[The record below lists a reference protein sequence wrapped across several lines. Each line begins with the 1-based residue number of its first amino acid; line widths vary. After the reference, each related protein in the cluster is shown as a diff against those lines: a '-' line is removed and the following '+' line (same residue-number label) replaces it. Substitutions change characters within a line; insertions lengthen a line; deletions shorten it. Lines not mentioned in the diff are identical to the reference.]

1 MTSVLVVDDEP
12 MIRLLLRQA
21 LEFDN
26 FEVSV
31 AKDGVDAL
39 KKVKENQPDVLVI
52 DVMMPNMGGIAVCK
66 ALRQAP
72 ATAKLP
78 IILLSGQAHLSKQE
92 LLRTGASCYL
102 PKPVEID
109 TLVGSIRE
117 LV

>member
-21 LEFDN
+21 LELDN
-26 FEVSV
+26 FDVSV

-39 KKVKENQPDVLVI
+39 EKVKENQPDVLVLDI
-52 DVMMPNMGGIAVCK
+52 MMPKMDGIAVCK
-66 ALRQAP
+66 ALRKAQE
-72 ATAKLP
+72 TAQIP
-78 IILLSGQAHLSKQE
+78 IILLSGQAHYSKRE
-92 LLRTGASCYL
+92 LLRTGASRYL

-109 TLVGSIRE
+109 ALVGSIRE